1 MIEIL
6 ENKNNE
12 TDKNLKSI
20 TLKNSNEKIAE
31 IKIANTFFSRLM
43 GLMFKK
49 NAKVPLLFEIPE
61 KINKKERSSIHSFFM
76 RFEIVLVFIDK
87 GNVVYEIAK
96 MKPWNYYIPKKPAKY
111 IVEFDKREF
120 NDCLKIGD
128 EIEIDIE
135 DETDVICLK

>member
-1 MIEIL
+1 MVKIL
-6 ENKNNE
+6 KNKRNKTN
-12 TDKNLKSI
+12 KNLKSM
-20 TLKNSNEKIAE
+20 TLIKSNEEIGKIR
-31 IKIANTFFSRLM
+31 IANTFFSRLM

-49 NAKVPLLFEIPE
+49 NARVPLLFEIPE
-61 KINKKERSSIHSFFM
+61 RINKKERSSIHSFFM